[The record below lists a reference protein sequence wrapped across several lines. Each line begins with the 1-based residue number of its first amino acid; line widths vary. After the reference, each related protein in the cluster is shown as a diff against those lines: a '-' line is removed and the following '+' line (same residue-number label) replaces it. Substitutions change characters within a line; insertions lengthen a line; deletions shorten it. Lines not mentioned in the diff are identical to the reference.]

1 MYFLARVDLKSE
13 YKRVNITTQ
22 VKQFYAKVVRTQ
34 MAEVKVGE
42 NESIESALKRF
53 KKKIQKAGIL
63 SEIKRRETYEK
74 PSIKRKRKSEAARK
88 RRV

>member
-1 MYFLARVDLKSE
+1 MPE
-13 YKRVNITTQ
+13 
-22 VKQFYAKVVRTQ
+22 VR
-34 MAEVKVGE
+34 VGE

-63 SEIKRRETYEK
+63 SEIKRREVYEK

>member
-1 MYFLARVDLKSE
+1 MTKQSTKF
-13 YKRVNITTQ
+13 YKGGE
-22 VKQFYAKVVRTQ
+22 KL
-34 MAEVKVGE
+34 MPEVKVGE

-53 KKKIQKAGIL
+53 KKKVQKAGTL
-63 SEIKRRETYEK
+63 SEVKRRETYEK